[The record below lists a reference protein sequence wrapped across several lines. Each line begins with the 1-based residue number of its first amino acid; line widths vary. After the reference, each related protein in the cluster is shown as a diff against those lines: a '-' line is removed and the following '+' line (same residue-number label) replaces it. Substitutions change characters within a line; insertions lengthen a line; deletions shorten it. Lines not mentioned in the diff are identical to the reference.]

1 MGYAVRVDAE
11 HLRAAAGELDA
22 AGGALEEVADGL
34 ARALVSVSAAA
45 GGGLLSQAATDASGR
60 WRSGLR
66 EVAGQGESL
75 ARAVRQARADYLELE
90 RSLAGGWARGPRTG
104 LVP

>member
-11 HLRAAAGELDA
+11 HLEAAAGELEA
-22 AGGALEEVADGL
+22 AGGVLEEVADGL
-34 ARALVSVSAAA
+34 ARALVTVAVAA
-45 GGGLLSQAATDASGR
+45 GGGLLSRAATDACDR

-75 ARAVRQARADYLELE
+75 ARAVRQARADYLGLE
-90 RSLAGGWARGPRTG
+90 RSLAGRWAGGPRTG
-104 LVP
+104 PVP